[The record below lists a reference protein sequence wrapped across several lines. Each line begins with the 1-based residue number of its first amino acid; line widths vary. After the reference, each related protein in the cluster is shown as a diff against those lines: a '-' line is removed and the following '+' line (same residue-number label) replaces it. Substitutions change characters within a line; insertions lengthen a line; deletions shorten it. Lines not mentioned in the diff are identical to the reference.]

1 MREFLHYLTLP
12 DLLRGAAIA
21 LEISAASLALALP
34 LALVIALLRSSRNR
48 AVRWAVGA
56 YVWVMRGTPIL
67 LQLVFLYNV
76 LPLWGIRMSAF
87 TTAIIGLGLNEA
99 AFSAEIIRGGLGA
112 VNKSQIDAAASLG
125 MSPRLALRRVQVPQ
139 ALRVVVPSL
148 ANEAIAM
155 VKNTSLA
162 SVISVSELT
171 MRSEQIVATNFEYVA
186 VFGGAAVIY
195 LVATTLLVV
204 VQRYSEWRLDLDAQ
218 FRRRAGGAAAWWHRS
233 PLRGRRPLT
242 ADVPA
247 GVPVGV
253 PGQMTGEAPGVD
265 RPSTLNLDADIY
277 ARYRDTIRRVAGRTA
292 TAHLPVVEVTALNKS
307 YGDVHVLRDVNLTV
321 KHGEVVCI
329 LGPSGSG
336 KSTLLRIIDGL
347 DGIDDGAVVVNG
359 VHVSRATGDMT
370 RLRRRLGARERLR
383 AGAAIVFQQ
392 FNLFQHMTVEQNLV
406 EAPTRVLGVPAGEA
420 TEASHMLLREVGL
433 SGYEKRYP
441 HQLSGGQQQRVAI
454 ARALALA
461 PEVMLFDEP
470 TSALDPER
478 VGEVLRVMQQL
489 ALGGMTMVVVT
500 HEIAFAREC
509 ATRVVFMDEG
519 VIVEDGTPEQVFGS
533 PRQDRTRNFLSA
545 VVGS

>member
-1 MREFLHYLTLP
+1 
-12 DLLRGAAIA
+12 
-21 LEISAASLALALP
+21 
-34 LALVIALLRSSRNR
+34 
-48 AVRWAVGA
+48 
-56 YVWVMRGTPIL
+56 
-67 LQLVFLYNV
+67 
-76 LPLWGIRMSAF
+76 
-87 TTAIIGLGLNEA
+87 
-99 AFSAEIIRGGLGA
+99 
-112 VNKSQIDAAASLG
+112 
-125 MSPRLALRRVQVPQ
+125 MSPRLTLRRVQVPQ
-139 ALRVVVPSL
+139 ALRVIVPSL

-171 MRSEQIVATNFEYVA
+171 MRSEQIVATNFEYIS

-195 LVATTLLVV
+195 LVATSLLVV

-218 FRRRAGGAAAWWHRS
+218 FRRRATGGRASWWRRSAAA
-233 PLRGRRPLT
+233 GRIGTPADAT
-242 ADVPA
+242 VDVPVD
-247 GVPVGV
+247 VPDRVDLAT
-253 PGQMTGEAPGVD
+253 PGLDG
-265 RPSTLNLDADIY
+265 PSTLNLDAAIY
-277 ARYRDTIRRVAGRTA
+277 AQYRDTIRRAAGRTT
-292 TAHLPVVEVTALNKS
+292 TAKHAPVVEVTALNKS
-307 YGDVHVLRDVNLTV
+307 YGDVRVLRDINLTV
-321 KHGEVVCI
+321 KQGEVVCI

-370 RLRRRLGARERLR
+370 RLRRRLAARERLR

-392 FNLFQHMTVEQNLV
+392 FNLFQHMTVEENLV
-406 EAPTRVLGVPAGEA
+406 EAPTRVLRVPGEPA
-420 TEASHMLLREVGL
+420 IEASRMLLREVGL

-489 ALGGMTMVVVT
+489 AVGGMTMVVVT
-500 HEIAFAREC
+500 HEISFAREC
-509 ATRVVFMDEG
+509 ATRVVFMDDG